1 MILIFIIL
9 AIVLYFFYQNIR
21 SCKSTENFKKTKNM
35 KNKSKKI
42 QSQKTKKKVRFND
55 DIEYNI
61 YSDKSSTDIMASP
74 YRTSD
79 SIYDTNKIDV
89 DIVLS
94 QISSDSVMSN
104 ESSISNRSPH
114 DDCINNK
121 VVPSNLPFENAE
133 DLWHSSFGKPLLS
146 QNEKNKFSEK
156 IKQDHQEYEKCLG
169 QFSKYQMDNNTI
181 IKTDVTI
188 DPFKKSDENKLKNI
202 AVKDIYDSQVAGP
215 RIKSKN
221 IKTTNNHSTIYEDES
236 EMNGGYIKGTQLH
249 GFDGTS
255 NFKSAAF
262 DSEF

>member
-21 SCKSTENFKKTKNM
+21 SCKSTENYKKTKSM
-35 KNKSKKI
+35 KNKSKNI
-42 QSQKTKKKVRFND
+42 QAQKTKKKVRFND

-61 YSDKSSTDIMASP
+61 YSDKSSTDIMVSP

-79 SIYDTNKIDV
+79 SICDTNKIDV
-89 DIVLS
+89 DSILS
-94 QISSDSVMSN
+94 QISSDSIMSN
-104 ESSISNRSPH
+104 ESSVSNGSLH
-114 DDCINNK
+114 DNNITNK

-156 IKQDHQEYEKCLG
+156 IKQDHEEYEKCLG

-188 DPFKKSDENKLKNI
+188 DPFKKSDENKLKNMS
-202 AVKDIYDSQVAGP
+202 VKDIYDRQVAGP
-215 RIKSKN
+215 QIKPKN
-221 IKTTNNHSTIYEDES
+221 IKKTNNHSTIYEDES
-236 EMNGGYIKGTQLH
+236 EMNGGFIKGTQLH
-249 GFDGTS
+249 GFDGAS
-255 NFKSAAF
+255 DFKSAAF
-262 DSEF
+262 DNEF